1 MESNK
6 QERKNLMDDMPI
18 DNRASAAKMMD
29 YGKASSPVAM
39 RMAATKAGLPMKES
53 PMKMY
58 GGKKGDE
65 SKSRR
70 DYDDYMSPMAMRET
84 PLMKALVGDQDK
96 LPEALQ
102 AEILKSPAKYVGP
115 NRVKITSE
123 GKVNQGAVEY
133 VKGDKRSVE
142 IGRDY
147 QGDQRK
153 TVRRVKKD
161 GTIKTKSKKISDK
174 RAARIIKRKNKTH
187 TPKQNRTV

>member
-1 MESNK
+1 
-6 QERKNLMDDMPI
+6 MDDMPI

-39 RMAATKAGLPMKES
+39 RMAATKAGLPMNDS

-58 GGKKGDE
+58 GGKKGDM
-65 SKSRR
+65 SKSKR
-70 DYDDYMSPMAMRET
+70 DYESPMAMRET
-84 PLMKALVGDQDK
+84 PLMKTLVGNQDK

-115 NRVKITSE
+115 KRVKITDE
-123 GKVNQGAVEY
+123 GKMNQGAVEY

-161 GTIKTKSKKISDK
+161 GTIKTRSKKISDK
-174 RAARIIKRKNKTH
+174 RAAKIMKRKNKTH
-187 TPKQNRTV
+187 TPSA